1 MHGACQEVGMTIAEL
16 KPNLVLLSTPHGVA
30 DLSQFMFYLNP
41 EVLAAVHML
50 FFLPSP
56 SLLPP
61 FNSPPPSPSLLLPS
75 GVWLGRY

>member
-1 MHGACQEVGMTIAEL
+1 MTIAEL
-16 KPNLVLLSTPHGVA
+16 KPDLVLLSTPHGVA

-50 FFLPSP
+50 FFLP
-56 SLLPP
+56 P
-61 FNSPPPSPSLLLPS
+61 FNSLPPSPSLLLPS

>member
-1 MHGACQEVGMTIAEL
+1 MTIAEL
-16 KPNLVLLSTPHGVA
+16 KPDLVLLSTPHGVA

-41 EVLAAVHML
+41 KVLAAMHML
-50 FFLPSP
+50 FFLPPP

-61 FNSPPPSPSLLLPS
+61 FNSLPPSPSLLLPS